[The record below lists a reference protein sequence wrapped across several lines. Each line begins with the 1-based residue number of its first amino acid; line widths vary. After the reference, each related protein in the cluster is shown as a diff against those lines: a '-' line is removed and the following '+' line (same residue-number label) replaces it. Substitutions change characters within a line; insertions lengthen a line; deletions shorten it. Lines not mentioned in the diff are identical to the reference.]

1 LIAAPAGAHT
11 GIVRDFRLA
20 AAIAVLMT
28 AATASGQTTTS
39 AEVVSLQ
46 RMVFGIGDPAFPDTP
61 AKMDAQL
68 RLAQAYATGTGIA
81 QDVDMACGL
90 AKIAGHL
97 SLNLGD
103 DHPVHRQATSL
114 AGEICATTRDLV
126 RSLSQASCAHFGATQ
141 TLEYGPGA
149 WLTVTG
155 DGWTLEDAS
164 GTRTGE
170 WGISCYDVVAS
181 MRLVRVEPPQGSQLR
196 ARPIIEMFVWHQSR
210 RADGAAGD
218 RSLEWYVH
226 EVRPGQGDTNR
237 LASEGIVEEKG
248 ELIWPTP
255 PVPNAV
261 ADGARFRMLAN
272 GDIRWSFDGAPE
284 LGTGVIEPSRR

>member
-1 LIAAPAGAHT
+1 MVRAFGLAAAVVAIAAAAPASAQT
-11 GIVRDFRLA
+11 V
-20 AAIAVLMT
+20 T
-28 AATASGQTTTS
+28 A
-39 AEVVSLQ
+39 AEVVTLQ
-46 RMVFGIGDPAFPDTP
+46 RLVFGIGDPAFPDTP

-68 RLAQAYATGTGIA
+68 RLAQAYAAGTGIA
-81 QDVDMACGL
+81 QDVEMACGL

-97 SLNLGD
+97 SLDLGD
-103 DHPVHRQATSL
+103 DHPVHQRATDL
-114 AGEICATTRDLV
+114 AGEICAPARDIV
-126 RSLSQASCAHFGATQ
+126 RSLSLASCAHFGATQ

-155 DGWTLEDAS
+155 DGWTLDDPS
-164 GTRTGE
+164 GTQTGE
-170 WGISCYDVVAS
+170 WGINCYDVVAS
-181 MRLVRVEPPQGSQLR
+181 MRLVRVEPPQGSRLR

-210 RADGAAGD
+210 RDDGAAGD

-255 PVPNAV
+255 PVPDAV

-272 GDIRWSFDGAPE
+272 GDIRWSFDQAPE